1 MSNIFDLF
9 KKIEKGNENVRANI
23 THMVVGLG
31 NPGEKYQRT
40 RHNIGFMTLDYISYK
55 LGIKINRSKFKA
67 LVSDVDID
75 GKRVLLMKP
84 QTYMNNSGEAVKEAV
99 DYYKIPI
106 GNVIVICDDISFQP
120 GKMRIRLKGSDGGH
134 NGLKSIIYHLGSN
147 EFPRIK
153 MGVGEKP
160 TKEYDL
166 ADWVLGTIAKEDQES
181 TYKSIENA
189 YECVKYM
196 IQGNAEKAMEKYNR
210 V

>member
-84 QTYMNNSGEAVKEAV
+84 QTYMNLSGQAVSSLMHFYDIPVEDLIVCHDDLDLPVGKLRLRRQGSAGGQKGMASII
-99 DYYKIPI
+99 DHLGTSKI
-106 GNVIVICDDISFQP
+106 D
-120 GKMRIRLKGSDGGH
+120 RIRIGISKDK
-134 NGLKSIIYHLGSN
+134 NI
-147 EFPRIK
+147 E
-153 MGVGEKP
+153 
-160 TKEYDL
+160 TKDY
-166 ADWVLGTIAKEDQES
+166 VLGKFSKDDRKILDEVLDKGADALLYALDHDFDLVMTKF
-181 TYKSIENA
+181 N
-189 YECVKYM
+189 
-196 IQGNAEKAMEKYNR
+196 
-210 V
+210 